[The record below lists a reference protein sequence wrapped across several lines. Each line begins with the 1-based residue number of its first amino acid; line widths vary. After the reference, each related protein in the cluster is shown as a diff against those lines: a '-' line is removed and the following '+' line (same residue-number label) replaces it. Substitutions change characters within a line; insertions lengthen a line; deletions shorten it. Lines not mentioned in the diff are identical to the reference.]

1 MNRPR
6 PVATR
11 VKRCVRSMREF
22 PAEVLYDAG
31 VPPALPVPL
40 ALAGAALPPTMIRER
55 RALRARS
62 AGIAC
67 AGAFAACA
75 TGQPLGVATWNVGW
89 LMDEA
94 AHARWTAACARN
106 GWPRDTS
113 ALSAAE
119 RAALAPLPFCDVH
132 NGMRFPPERC
142 RAARDGWPY
151 ATRYPVGSSVPRHRR
166 PRRVGRVRAQG
177 RRAARDVPPSRRAGR
192 GRWSRCRRCS
202 TRRPRRRSCPPAGR
216 SPRRASC
223 RARRRSRSTSA
234 SRGGA
239 ACACATSPP
248 VNALADGGVP
258 GRPLRPGLAFTVD
271 VGGKPVRALAVHLK
285 AGCRS
290 RDLDA
295 PLGPADAKLPPER
308 QDAIAS
314 DCAMLRYQLPALEA
328 WIDAHAHRD
337 FAVLGDFNRTLL
349 REPVADSAT
358 LPDARRRQRARRT
371 PSARARWRAPAS
383 AGSPSAAQRRARCF
397 RSSTTAIPTAPSCG
411 ARASPTSRR
420 AARSARARAAT
431 AALAG
436 ARGDLTHDGIDHVL
450 VSESLKRRLEPSAL
464 TMRVEN
470 YRTPRAP
477 RCAPIRRSR
486 CRPITARTSSCGR
499 RSGGRDGRLP
509 SARAPCESARSLPVH
524 RRAADDR
531 RCPPP
536 NDRRNCWPPRAAT
549 WPAAAWGS
557 SCCRPS

>member
-1 MNRPR
+1 M
-6 PVATR
+6 
-11 VKRCVRSMREF
+11 
-22 PAEVLYDAG
+22 YDGG

-55 RALRARS
+55 RALRARL

-94 AHARWTAACARN
+94 VHARWAAACARN
-106 GWPRDTS
+106 GWPRDIST
-113 ALSAAE
+113 LSAAE
-119 RAALAPLPFCDVH
+119 RAELAPLPFCDAH

-151 ATRYPVGSSVPRHRR
+151 ATRYPSDHPCRDTADLAAWDAYARKVAALRATFRRLEEQGVGLVALQEVFDAPAARAILPSGWSVATTRELPGTPAIAQHVGIAWRR
-166 PRRVGRVRAQG
+166 DVRVRDV
-177 RRAARDVPPSRRAGR
+177 AA
-192 GRWSRCRRCS
+192 
-202 TRRPRRRSCPPAGR
+202 
-216 SPRRASC
+216 
-223 RARRRSRSTSA
+223 
-234 SRGGA
+234 
-239 ACACATSPP
+239 
-248 VNALADGGVP
+248 VNTLADGGVP

-271 VGGKPVRALAVHLK
+271 VGGRPVRALAIHQK

-290 RDLDA
+290 RDLAA

-349 REPVADSAT
+349 HEPVADSAT
-358 LPDARRRQRARRT
+358 YRT
-371 PSARARWRAPAS
+371 RVDGSAPQDPVGPCAMARAGERWVAE
-383 AGSPSAAQRRARCF
+383 
-397 RSSTTAIPTAPSCG
+397 CG
-411 ARASPTSRR
+411 ARTR
-420 AARSARARAAT
+420 AIFPELNDGHPGGAVVWRARFADQSKGGAIRKGSSGDCSV
-431 AALAG
+431 AG

-470 YRTPRAP
+470 YRDAAGAPLRADPALAMPSDHCPHVVVWTPK
-477 RCAPIRRSR
+477 RR
-486 CRPITARTSSCGR
+486 P
-499 RSGGRDGRLP
+499 
-509 SARAPCESARSLPVH
+509 
-524 RRAADDR
+524 
-531 RCPPP
+531 
-536 NDRRNCWPPRAAT
+536 
-549 WPAAAWGS
+549 
-557 SCCRPS
+557 

>member
-22 PAEVLYDAG
+22 PAEVLYDGG

-55 RALRARS
+55 RALRARM

-94 AHARWTAACARN
+94 AHARWAAACARN

-119 RAALAPLPFCDVH
+119 RAELAPLPFCDVH

-151 ATRYPVGSSVPRHRR
+151 ATRYPSDHPCRDTADLAAWDAYARKVAALRATFRRLEEQGVGLVALQEVFDAPAARAILPSGWSVATTRELPGTPAIAQHVGIAWRR
-166 PRRVGRVRAQG
+166 DVRVRDV
-177 RRAARDVPPSRRAGR
+177 AA
-192 GRWSRCRRCS
+192 
-202 TRRPRRRSCPPAGR
+202 
-216 SPRRASC
+216 
-223 RARRRSRSTSA
+223 
-234 SRGGA
+234 
-239 ACACATSPP
+239 

-271 VGGKPVRALAVHLK
+271 VGGRPVRALAVHLK

-358 LPDARRRQRARRT
+358 LPDARRRQRAAGPRR
-371 PSARARWRAPAS
+371 ARARWRAPAS
-383 AGSPSAAQRRARCF
+383 AGSPSAAQGRARCF
-397 RSSTTAIPTAPSCG
+397 RSSTTGIPAAPSCG

-431 AALAG
+431 AA
-436 ARGDLTHDGIDHVL
+436 
-450 VSESLKRRLEPSAL
+450 
-464 TMRVEN
+464 
-470 YRTPRAP
+470 
-477 RCAPIRRSR
+477 
-486 CRPITARTSSCGR
+486 
-499 RSGGRDGRLP
+499 
-509 SARAPCESARSLPVH
+509 
-524 RRAADDR
+524 
-531 RCPPP
+531 
-536 NDRRNCWPPRAAT
+536 WPARAAT
-549 WPAAAWGS
+549 
-557 SCCRPS
+557 